1 MGFFSFGNNSK
12 YEIQSCVLKISTGL
26 GQIEQEYAS
35 SNGKATPMVRGI
47 AMALQNEV
55 RTLERLL
62 KPNGRTDWNL
72 YNSMTV
78 KWYDGSEIS
87 LQLFT
92 GRLNNK
98 ATILRKQTGID
109 IGIWL

>member
-1 MGFFSFGNNSK
+1 MGFFNFGNNK
-12 YEIQSCVLKISTGL
+12 AEIQSCALKISTGI

-35 SNGKATPMVRGI
+35 SNGQVTPMVRGL
-47 AMALQNEV
+47 ASVLQNEV

-62 KPNGRTDWNL
+62 KPNGRTDYNL
-72 YNSMTV
+72 YNSITV
-78 KWYDGSEIS
+78 KWYDGSEIP

-92 GRLNNK
+92 ARLNNEAK
-98 ATILRKQTGID
+98 GVLIQTGID

>member
-1 MGFFSFGNNSK
+1 MGFFNFGNNSK
-12 YEIQSCVLKISTGL
+12 TEIQSCALKISTGL

-35 SNGKATPMVRGI
+35 SNGQVTPMVKGI
-47 AMALQNEV
+47 ASALQNEV

-72 YNSMTV
+72 YNSITV
-78 KWYDGSEIS
+78 KWYDGNEIPFR
-87 LQLFT
+87 LFEA
-92 GRLNNK
+92 RLNNEARVLK
-98 ATILRKQTGID
+98 AQTGID

>member
-1 MGFFSFGNNSK
+1 MGFFNFGNNSK
-12 YEIQSCVLKISTGL
+12 AEIQSWALKISTGI

-35 SNGKATPMVRGI
+35 SNGQVTPMVRGL
-47 AMALQNEV
+47 ASVLQNEV

-62 KPNGRTDWNL
+62 KPNGRTDYNL
-72 YNSMTV
+72 YNSITV
-78 KWYDGSEIS
+78 KWYDGSEIP

-92 GRLNNK
+92 ARLNNEAK
-98 ATILRKQTGID
+98 GVLIQTGID